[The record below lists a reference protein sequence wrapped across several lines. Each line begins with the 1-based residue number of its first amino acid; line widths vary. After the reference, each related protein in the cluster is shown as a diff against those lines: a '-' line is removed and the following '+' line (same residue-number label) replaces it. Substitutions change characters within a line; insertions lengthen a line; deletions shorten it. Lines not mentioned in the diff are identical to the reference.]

1 MGFFCRKELL
11 RWSTVGSH
19 YHPKFIGNG
28 SSRNA
33 KASVQH
39 ALFITM
45 NTHGRT
51 MEYGLIANNK
61 TLTLAVDPNWIDII
75 RKRSTMQGFTIPDHY
90 DTIPTMLQNIVDY

>member
-1 MGFFCRKELL
+1 
-11 RWSTVGSH
+11 
-19 YHPKFIGNG
+19 
-28 SSRNA
+28 
-33 KASVQH
+33 
-39 ALFITM
+39 
-45 NTHGRT
+45 